1 MRQNSPHQL
10 FGRRVRE
17 ARKIHGFSLAQL
29 EARLDELGR
38 KIDKSMLGRIERG
51 DVKNPTIEHLVVLAA
66 ALDVAPIDLV
76 MPSSYDDTVSV
87 GNLPPVPA
95 DVARRWFMGASDR
108 PDAISGPLRFLVG
121 LGERGDIRT
130 FLAMRPLVEL
140 EAAMRQM
147 NMSDDQIED
156 GLHSLE
162 TGEIPWP
169 TGRPTTTKEENDG

>member
-1 MRQNSPHQL
+1 VLFAIIIKS
-10 FGRRVRE
+10 FGRR
-17 ARKIHGFSLAQL
+17 
-29 EARLDELGR
+29 
-38 KIDKSMLGRIERG
+38 
-51 DVKNPTIEHLVVLAA
+51 
-66 ALDVAPIDLV
+66 
-76 MPSSYDDTVSV
+76 
-87 GNLPPVPA
+87 
-95 DVARRWFMGASDR
+95 
-108 PDAISGPLRFLVG
+108 GPLRFLVG

-169 TGRPTTTKEENDG
+169 TGRPTIAKEENDG